1 VKAAGLRAPADP
13 GPIADLTLNAA
24 LVEEI
29 LSGFIAAETTRTG
42 RRRVV
47 VGLSGG
53 LDSAV
58 SATLAVKALGSAGVV
73 AVLMPHRL
81 SQLSSLEDAL
91 KLAKRL
97 GVRHEIIDISPM
109 VDPYFERF
117 PDADRLRRG
126 NRMARERMNV
136 LFDRSAAHG
145 ALVLGTSNK
154 TELLL
159 GYGTLFGD
167 MASALNPIGD
177 LYKTQVRQVAR
188 HLRLPAAIQR
198 KAPTADLWAGQT
210 DEAEIGATYA
220 VADQI
225 LCLLFDERWETDEV
239 VAAGFDR
246 RLVERL
252 RTTVMRS
259 QFKRRPP
266 LIAKLSTRTVGVDF
280 RYPRDWGT

>member
-1 VKAAGLRAPADP
+1 MRGASNARLRPSRR
-13 GPIADLTLNAA
+13 IADLALNAPLA
-24 LVEEI
+24 ERI
-29 LSGFIAAETTRTG
+29 LLGFISEETRRTG

-58 SATLAVKALGSAGVV
+58 AATLAARALGRRGVV
-73 AVLMPHRL
+73 AVLMPYRESHP
-81 SQLSSLEDAL
+81 SSLRDARAL
-91 KLAKRL
+91 AGKL
-97 GVRHEIIDISPM
+97 GIRHEVVEISAM
-109 VDPYFERF
+109 VDLYFDRF
-117 PDADRLRRG
+117 PKMDRVRRG

-136 LFDRSAAHG
+136 LFDRSAEHE

-167 MASALNPIGD
+167 MASAINPLGD
-177 LYKTQVRQVAR
+177 LYKTQVREMAS
-188 HLRLPAAIQR
+188 HLKIPLAIRR
-198 KAPTADLWAGQT
+198 KRPTADLWLGQA
-210 DEAEIGATYA
+210 DEDELGATYDA
-220 VADQI
+220 ADQI
-225 LCLLFDERWETDEV
+225 LHLLFDERWEPGEI
-239 VAAGFDR
+239 AEAGFDR
-246 RLVERL
+246 KLIDRL
-252 RTTVMRS
+252 RRMVARS

>member
-1 VKAAGLRAPADP
+1 MPGRGPA
-13 GPIADLTLNAA
+13 ADLTVNAP
-24 LVEEI
+24 LVERI
-29 LSGFIAAETTRTG
+29 LTGFIVDETKRTG

-58 SATLAVKALGSAGVV
+58 AASLAARALGPSGVV
-73 AVLMPHRL
+73 AVLMPYRL
-81 SQLSSLEDAL
+81 SSPASLGDAAA
-91 KLAKRL
+91 LAKRL
-97 GVRHEIIDISPM
+97 KIRREIVEISPM
-109 VDPYFERF
+109 VDPYFERY
-117 PDADRLRRG
+117 PDMDPVRKG

-136 LFDRSAAHG
+136 LYDRSSAHD

-167 MASALNPIGD
+167 MASAINPLGD
-177 LYKTQVRQVAR
+177 LYKTQVRQMAS
-188 HLRLPAAIQR
+188 HLSVPAAIVG
-198 KAPTADLWAGQT
+198 KAPSADLWQGQT
-210 DEAEIGATYA
+210 DEAELGVPYA
-220 VADQI
+220 IADPI
-225 LCLLFDERWETDEV
+225 LHLIYDERWEMEEV

-246 RLVERL
+246 RDVARL
-252 RTTVMRS
+252 RRMVERS

-266 LIAKLSTRTVGVDF
+266 LIAKLSQRTVGIDF

>member
-1 VKAAGLRAPADP
+1 
-13 GPIADLTLNAA
+13 
-24 LVEEI
+24 
-29 LSGFIAAETTRTG
+29 
-42 RRRVV
+42 

-53 LDSAV
+53 VDSAV
-58 SATLAVKALGSAGVV
+58 VAALAARALGPRGVV

-81 SQLSSLEDAL
+81 SRPDSLADAL
-91 KLAKRL
+91 ALARRL
-97 GVRHEIIDISPM
+97 RIPAETVDISPM

-117 PDADRLRRG
+117 PDAGRVRRG

-167 MASALNPIGD
+167 MASALNPLGD
-177 LYKTQVRQVAR
+177 LYKTQVRQMAE
-188 HLRLPAAIQR
+188 HLGIPEAIRR

-210 DEAEIGATYA
+210 DEAEIGAPYA
-220 VADQI
+220 VVDRI
-225 LCLLFDERWETDEV
+225 LCLLYDERWEPSEV
-239 VAAGFDR
+239 AAAGFDP
-246 RLVERL
+246 RLVAGL
-252 RTTVMRS
+252 RRMVAAS

-266 LIAKLSTRTVGVDF
+266 LIAKISQRTVGVDF